1 MTILLKQ
8 STATT
13 IVLGPFLDD
22 TDGVTP
28 ETGLTIAQSDVLLW
42 KQGGTGFSAKNES
55 TAATHRSNGMYTVP
69 LDTTDTGT
77 LGQLVVSVSDGGA
90 AAACPVW
97 EKYQVVPANVWDSL
111 FSTDKLQVD
120 AVELN
125 SVAASAANL
134 ERSASSIVRGT
145 VYNDSGTYAASTTVF
160 YSDDVTTATADH
172 WIGRVVIFTSGTLA
186 GQATSITDYALT
198 AATYG
203 TFTVDALTSAP
214 ADNVTFVI
222 V

>member
-42 KQGGTGFSAKNES
+42 KQGGTGFSAKNDS

-69 LDTTDTGT
+69 LDTTDTAT

-111 FSTDKLQVD
+111 FGSDKLQVD

-125 SVAASAANL
+125 SVAASAQKL
-134 ERSASSIVRGT
+134 ER
-145 VYNDSGTYAASTTVF
+145 AASTILLGTVDGTGTN
-160 YSDDVTTATADH
+160 STTQIEAADVTEATADH
-172 WIGRVVIFTSGTLA
+172 YKGLVLKFTSGAMA
-186 GQATSITDYALT
+186 GQGTAITAYSFTGGRGRFTVAALT
-198 AATYG
+198 E
-203 TFTVDALTSAP
+203 AP
-214 ADNVTFVI
+214 AGGVTFEVQ
-222 V
+222 